1 MKVAADFAERHE
13 RRRLA
18 AERVLAQLGRTE
30 RDPERREDG
39 VLVAA
44 VRQRFE
50 LRHVRLRAGRPQELR
65 AEPLA
70 RRDDELDRDALDRDA
85 GRAVARP
92 LEHGHDLG
100 QALEFVQQRLR
111 PVRAGDDR
119 EPFGGVLESPRVACH
134 LGAKRVGDR
143 LRQDP
148 GAVQQQATRRSRPL
162 GCTQRLDQLPLG
174 LRTDSRHLLQAP
186 SLGCLAELV
195 ERRDPERPADL
206 DASFGADPEQATE
219 ADQLGR
225 QAPLELDELLDVA
238 RLDEFAQPS
247 FDSRPDSAQLPG
259 PPGAHELRHRC
270 GRRADHLRRA
280 PVRPHGVVLRV
291 GELEQS
297 REGFESVGQ
306 SCVPSR
312 THVDSVLAMP
322 TIVIPFRGE
331 DAKQRLPQELRIEL
345 AEAMLADVL
354 AAAGEV
360 GRTIVADG
368 RGQGAAVEATLSE
381 VHETPVLVVNADLPA
396 VTPRD
401 LLALLGSIPPDGIVV
416 AAAADGTTN
425 ALGLAAPGLFEPLYG
440 PGSAERFLALA
451 PSRLAEI
458 PNLSDDVDTLGD
470 LERLEPRLG
479 PRTRAALASL
489 RSPAQ

>member
-1 MKVAADFAERHE
+1 
-13 RRRLA
+13 
-18 AERVLAQLGRTE
+18 
-30 RDPERREDG
+30 
-39 VLVAA
+39 
-44 VRQRFE
+44 
-50 LRHVRLRAGRPQELR
+50 
-65 AEPLA
+65 
-70 RRDDELDRDALDRDA
+70 
-85 GRAVARP
+85 
-92 LEHGHDLG
+92 
-100 QALEFVQQRLR
+100 
-111 PVRAGDDR
+111 
-119 EPFGGVLESPRVACH
+119 
-134 LGAKRVGDR
+134 
-143 LRQDP
+143 
-148 GAVQQQATRRSRPL
+148 
-162 GCTQRLDQLPLG
+162 
-174 LRTDSRHLLQAP
+174 
-186 SLGCLAELV
+186 
-195 ERRDPERPADL
+195 
-206 DASFGADPEQATE
+206 
-219 ADQLGR
+219 
-225 QAPLELDELLDVA
+225 
-238 RLDEFAQPS
+238 
-247 FDSRPDSAQLPG
+247 
-259 PPGAHELRHRC
+259 
-270 GRRADHLRRA
+270 
-280 PVRPHGVVLRV
+280 
-291 GELEQS
+291 
-297 REGFESVGQ
+297 
-306 SCVPSR
+306 
-312 THVDSVLAMP
+312 MP

-425 ALGLAAPGLFEPLYG
+425 ALGLAARGLFEPLYG

-489 RSPAQ
+489 RSPAR